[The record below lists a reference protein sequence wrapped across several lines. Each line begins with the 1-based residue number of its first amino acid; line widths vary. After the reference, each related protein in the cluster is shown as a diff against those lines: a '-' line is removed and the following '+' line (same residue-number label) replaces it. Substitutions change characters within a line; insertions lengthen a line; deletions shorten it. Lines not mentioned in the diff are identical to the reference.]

1 MTTLNRILLLLSV
14 VILLLTPSCTE
25 VDVCTDEQHPHF
37 STVSYTFNWDNF
49 VGQQPDSLYVIAYR
63 VINMW
68 KTSMIVDRQTQT
80 GIYHYNAPTA
90 QLADYS
96 GLSSFPIPGGEYRFM
111 AFNQS
116 NLELNYD
123 IIEQFSESDD
133 MALSDLQVSY
143 RTYRRNDTLLT
154 KPISEWTDYNAYSYF
169 MQPSTNA
176 ICLDTISTTEMKP
189 NVHRTINFQLH
200 PITQQIDIYFDIN
213 KITKNTKFTVDS
225 VFGEI
230 SGIPFTIDLFN
241 GYIDIRRT
249 CKMMF
254 RCELQ
259 NTSGVPLEK
268 DTDPNTNLRC
278 HGTIAVPTIVQSD
291 NSNVYTGPGIM
302 QVVICCSTANPDYP
316 ILSTKERR
324 EKKFQGIINL
334 YNTLEKAKLYK
345 YSDDGQ
351 HVTRNAAKKELH
363 IEKVMDVDGKMV
375 LENSDDNGGV
385 DIWKSTLADT
395 ILVHI

>member
-1 MTTLNRILLLLSV
+1 MTTLNRIQLLLSV
-14 VILLLTPSCTE
+14 VILLLIPSCTE

-37 STVSYTFNWDNF
+37 STVSYTFDWNDY
-49 VGQQPDSLYVIAYR
+49 VGQQPDSLYIIAYR

-68 KTSMIVDRQTQT
+68 KTSMIVDCQTQT
-80 GIYHYNAPTA
+80 GIYHYNAPSV
-90 QLADYS
+90 QLADS
-96 GLSSFPIPGGEYRFM
+96 SELLSFPIPEGEYRFM

-116 NLELNYD
+116 SLELDYEL
-123 IIEQFSESDD
+123 IEQFSKSDD
-133 MALSDLQVSY
+133 MSLSDFQMSY
-143 RTYRRNDTLLT
+143 RTYRRSDTLLT

-176 ICLDTISTTEMKP
+176 ICLDTIATTEMKS
-189 NVHRTINFQLH
+189 NIHRTINFRLH
-200 PITQQIDIYFDIN
+200 PVTQQIDIYFDVN
-213 KITKNTKFTVDS
+213 KITKENKFTVDS
-225 VFGEI
+225 VYGEI

-254 RCELQ
+254 KCELQ
-259 NTSGVPLEK
+259 NSNGVSLNK
-268 DTDPNTNLRC
+268 DTDTNTRLRC
-278 HGTIAVPTIVQSD
+278 HGTIAVPTIVQS
-291 NSNVYTGPGIM
+291 NTSNVYTGPGIM
-302 QVVICCSTANPDYP
+302 QVIICCSTENPDYP

-324 EKKFQGIINL
+324 VKKFQGIINL

-345 YSDDGQ
+345 YSNDGQ
-351 HVTRNAAKKELH
+351 HVMKNVAKKELH